1 MTKQGLKNAVLSA
14 GLLGL
19 ALSTST
25 SWAQV
30 GGRSKLPASAAAQ
43 AASHREKA
51 QGTPS
56 YSYTVLAYP
65 GSLSTNVNGINHGV
79 TTSKIEIVGTA
90 GTQGFIASV
99 SEKKTT
105 TEKYQALDYPHV
117 STQVTP
123 IGINDSG
130 QIVGTYVDSSD
141 VSHGFVRNGVKFTT
155 LAVTFAG
162 ATSTIPLANN
172 DAGEIVG
179 GWTDSGGVTHAF
191 TLVGSTYTSFDYP
204 GATYTQANDIN
215 TQGDIVG
222 FYEDSSGVYHGFL
235 LSGGTYTSTDFPG
248 AIYTLNVAINDA
260 GNIAGDYCT
269 TSECLST
276 SEGEQGFVL
285 SGGVFTSFGI
295 PGEYSTYVSDMTNNG
310 ALLGAYVDA
319 AGLVV
324 SFMATP

>member
-1 MTKQGLKNAVLSA
+1 MTKQGLKAVLSA

-25 SWAQV
+25 GLAQV
-30 GGRSKLPASAAAQ
+30 GGPSKFPASAAAQ

-51 QGTPS
+51 QGIPS
-56 YSYTVLAYP
+56 YSYTVLAFP

-79 TTSKIEIVGTA
+79 TTSRIEIVGTA
-90 GTQGFIASV
+90 AQGFLASV
-99 SEKKTT
+99 SEKKVT

-117 STQVTP
+117 STEVTP

-130 QIVGTYVDSSD
+130 QIVGTYIDNSD

-155 LAVTFAG
+155 LAVPFAG
-162 ATSTIPLANN
+162 ATSTVPLANN

-179 GWTDSGGVTHAF
+179 GWTDNGGVTHAF

-222 FYEDSSGVYHGFL
+222 YYRDSSGVYHGFL
-235 LSGGTYTSTDFPG
+235 LSGGSYTSTDFPG
-248 AIYTLNVAINDA
+248 AVYTLNVAINDA
-260 GNIAGDYCT
+260 GNIAGDYCP
-269 TSECLST
+269 TSECLS
-276 SEGEQGFVL
+276 SNEGAQGFVL

-295 PGEYSTYVSDMTNNG
+295 SGEYSTYVGDMTNNG
-310 ALLGAYVDA
+310 TLLGAYADA

-324 SFMATP
+324 SFIAIP